1 IYNAH
6 SYHTKVPHKAIMR
19 YILHYT
25 EPGDV
30 VFDGFCGT
38 GMTGVAGALCEELGT
53 QRTPHVS
60 HAVQGQRFTIL
71 SDLSP
76 IATFIASNL
85 LRPFARS
92 SFLSALEKVCG
103 DVENDFGHL
112 YRTQHTGWRVRDR
125 KHVEH
130 KAYEHRGEKWGSV
143 EFTLY
148 SDVVRCPE
156 CSSEITYYEVA
167 VDEQNDALRK
177 DIRCPQCNAVVP
189 ETKWEPVYSTVF
201 DPILNRTIRQLR
213 IEPVLINYTVGSTR
227 YEKLPDAHDKALS
240 EEAAQL
246 LRSVGLP
253 PIALIPGRETQRN
266 APIGIT
272 HLHHFFT
279 PREHLFIAA
288 LLRRILDIGDIDIRF
303 ALLFALTATLPY
315 ASRLRRFRA
324 DRKGGGPLSGTL
336 YVSSL
341 VTPPHVIKTFKR
353 NAATIADCLTP
364 PVDPRRGHIIS
375 TQSAGHLANIPSNSV
390 DYIFTDPP
398 FGHNFDYSELNFF
411 WE

>member
-1 IYNAH
+1 TCALPIY
-6 SYHTKVPHKAIMR
+6 TKVPHKAIMR

-60 HAVQGQRFTIL
+60 HAVRGQRFTIL

-92 SFLSALEKVCG
+92 TFLSALEKVCD

-143 EFTLY
+143 AFTLY

-156 CSSEITYYEVA
+156 CSSEVTYYEVA

-177 DIRCPQCNAVVP
+177 DIRCPQCNAVVR
-189 ETKWEPVYSTVF
+189 ETRWESVYSTVF

-227 YEKLPDAHDKALS
+227 YEKLPDAHDKALL

-253 PIALIPGRETQRN
+253 PIA
-266 APIGIT
+266 
-272 HLHHFFT
+272 
-279 PREHLFIAA
+279 
-288 LLRRILDIGDIDIRF
+288 
-303 ALLFALTATLPY
+303 
-315 ASRLRRFRA
+315 
-324 DRKGGGPLSGTL
+324 
-336 YVSSL
+336 
-341 VTPPHVIKTFKR
+341 
-353 NAATIADCLTP
+353 
-364 PVDPRRGHIIS
+364 
-375 TQSAGHLANIPSNSV
+375 
-390 DYIFTDPP
+390 
-398 FGHNFDYSELNFF
+398 
-411 WE
+411 